1 MTGFLKQ
8 AARFYLLLSL
18 AVAVPLPVM
27 AGMPAPADDNATLS
41 ASAGHDR
48 ACASHEQDAH
58 QCCEQACPSQ
68 CDMCASFVTG
78 ALLVHVRAEIV
89 PGPDTLSAE
98 GHAIPTHLDSRPYL
112 RPPRPAA

>member
-27 AGMPAPADDNATLS
+27 AGMPAGEAEVLS

-48 ACASHEQDAH
+48 ACASREQDVH

-78 ALLVHVRAEIV
+78 ALLVHVRTALV
-89 PGPDTLSAE
+89 AGPDTLTAE
-98 GHAIPTHLDSRPYL
+98 SYAIPTHLDSRPYL